1 MQLQKGANIHKK
13 INQTIIITRK
23 MSAFGR
29 LYLERKS
36 IKDKSVQSS
45 KLMIDKKI
53 PKSIKDKK
61 VHSSKL
67 TTGKQKI
74 QNL

>member
-1 MQLQKGANIHKK
+1 
-13 INQTIIITRK
+13 

-29 LYLERKS
+29 LHLERNS